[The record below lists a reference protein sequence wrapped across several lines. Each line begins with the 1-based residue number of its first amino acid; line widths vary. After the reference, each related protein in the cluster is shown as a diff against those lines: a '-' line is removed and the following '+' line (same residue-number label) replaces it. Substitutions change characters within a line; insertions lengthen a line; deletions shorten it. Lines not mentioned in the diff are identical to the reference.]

1 MHRGEDKGGTIIMPR
16 ELHPENLKPLTT
28 DKAREIGSKGG
39 KASVKARKE
48 KKLVSEMVRDFLD
61 KEHIIKKGKK
71 TENIDTQTLLHQAMA
86 KILERGG
93 QPAVALI
100 KVIADVTEG
109 AKFKVSNDG
118 DQDFKIIIQP
128 VKPVNENTDS

>member
-1 MHRGEDKGGTIIMPR
+1 MPR
-16 ELHPENLKPLTT
+16 YDGRDNLKVPTSE
-28 DKAREIGSKGG
+28 KARENGKKGG
-39 KASVKARKE
+39 LASGKAKRE

-86 KILERGG
+86 KILDRGG

-128 VKPVNENTDS
+128 VKPVNEDTNS

>member
-1 MHRGEDKGGTIIMPR
+1 MAGNIK
-16 ELHPENLKPLTT
+16 NLKPL
-28 DKAREIGSKGG
+28 DSNQSREKAKENGRKGG
-39 KASVKARKE
+39 IASGKAKRE

-118 DQDFKIIIQP
+118 EQDFKIIIQP
-128 VKPVNENTDS
+128 VKPADENTDS

>member
-1 MHRGEDKGGTIIMPR
+1 MPR
-16 ELHPENLKPLTT
+16 HDGRNNLKPI
-28 DKAREIGSKGG
+28 KSVEEAREKGRKGG
-39 KASVKARKE
+39 IASGKAKRE

-61 KEHIIKKGKK
+61 KEHVIKKGKK

-86 KILERGG
+86 KILDKGG

-109 AKFKVSNDG
+109 AKFNVDTNLN
-118 DQDFKIIIQP
+118 I
-128 VKPVNENTDS
+128 NTDDENVKAILAKHGIQSSKN

>member
-1 MHRGEDKGGTIIMPR
+1 MPR
-16 ELHPENLKPLTT
+16 YDGRENLKPLTT
-28 DKAREIGSKGG
+28 EKAREIGKKGG
-39 KASVKARKE
+39 HASVKARKE

-109 AKFKVSNDG
+109 AKFNIDTNLN
-118 DQDFKIIIQP
+118 INTENET
-128 VKPVNENTDS
+128 VKFVLEKHGIKNSED

>member
-1 MHRGEDKGGTIIMPR
+1 MPR
-16 ELHPENLKPLTT
+16 YDGRDNLKVPTSE
-28 DKAREIGSKGG
+28 KARENGKKGG
-39 KASVKARKE
+39 LASGKAKRE
-48 KKLVSEMVRDFLD
+48 KKLVSKMVRDFLD

-109 AKFKVSNDG
+109 AKFKVSNDRG
-118 DQDFKIIIQP
+118 QDFKIIIQP
-128 VKPVNENTDS
+128 VKSADENTDS

>member
-1 MHRGEDKGGTIIMPR
+1 MAGNVK
-16 ELHPENLKPLTT
+16 NLKPF
-28 DKAREIGSKGG
+28 DSSQSREKAKENGRKGG
-39 KASVKARKE
+39 IASGKAKRE

-86 KILERGG
+86 KILDKGG

-128 VKPVNENTDS
+128 VKPADENTDS